1 MSKLET
7 LIQNGFNI
15 TQIESNKYIV
25 VDNGRFGFITNE
37 DPFVIDEDD
46 LDEIYESYIENN

>member
-25 VDNGRFGFITNE
+25 VDNGRFGFINNE

-46 LDEIYESYIENN
+46 LDEIYELYIENN